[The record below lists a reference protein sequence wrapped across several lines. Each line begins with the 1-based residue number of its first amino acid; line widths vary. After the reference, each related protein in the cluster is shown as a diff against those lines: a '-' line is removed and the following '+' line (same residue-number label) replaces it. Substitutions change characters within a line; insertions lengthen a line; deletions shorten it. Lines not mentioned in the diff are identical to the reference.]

1 MHIIIL
7 CKKARIFVT
16 EYRKK
21 LNSLLDSNQCE
32 IEELPEI
39 FNDLQKNARINLG
52 SRQNKNNSFDKLKR
66 NIEGIYIQIKN
77 VSIFIS
83 TQAGDLKNIIFNL
96 SIFIT

>member
-1 MHIIIL
+1 M
-7 CKKARIFVT
+7 
-16 EYRKK
+16 
-21 LNSLLDSNQCE
+21 DSNQCE

-52 SRQNKNNSFDKLKR
+52 SRQNKNTSFDKLKR

-83 TQAGDLKNIIFNL
+83 TQAGDLIKYYF
-96 SIFIT
+96 